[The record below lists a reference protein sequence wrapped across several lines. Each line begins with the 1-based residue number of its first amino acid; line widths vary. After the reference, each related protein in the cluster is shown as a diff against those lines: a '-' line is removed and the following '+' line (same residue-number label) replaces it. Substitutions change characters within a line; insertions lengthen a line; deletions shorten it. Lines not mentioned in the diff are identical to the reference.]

1 MEYPEKTTNLSQVSD
16 KLYHVMLYLLHLS
29 MSGIRSHNLSGDS
42 HWLHKEI
49 QLPYDNDHDAPDIL
63 NKVIVS
69 AFFFIAKA
77 VIFPLPGK
85 R

>member
-1 MEYPEKTTNLSQVSD
+1 
-16 KLYHVMLYLLHLS
+16 MLYLLHLS

-69 AFFFIAKA
+69 AFFFYCKSSYLPFTRKTI
-77 VIFPLPGK
+77 IF
-85 R
+85 